1 MGALPKDQKPY
12 RQLAYPKY
20 NQTKKKLP
28 EVLRSEL
35 NRQKNLIAENPLLG
49 IPKKGELRGI
59 YVHKFNLLGQEYL
72 LAYML
77 DHKAKAI
84 IFLAIGGHENFYR
97 DLARY
102 LKKQKN

>member
-1 MGALPKDQKPY
+1 MGALPRERKPY
-12 RQLAYPKY
+12 QQLAYPKY

-28 EVLRSEL
+28 EILRKEL
-35 NRQKNLIAENPLLG
+35 NLQENLIAQNPLLG
-49 IPKKGELRGI
+49 MPKKGELRGI

-72 LAYML
+72 LAYRP

-97 DLARY
+97 DLAHY
-102 LKKQKN
+102 LKKQEN